1 MKKMEW
7 IFKLFLIIM
16 YCTMLVNAQ
25 DKPRGEVVGSPK
37 SGFRFEFLLELD
49 DVESK
54 IVSLAEAIPANK
66 YKWRPD
72 KGVRSVSEVFMHTG
86 DVNYL
91 LSAAVGVKIPDGVDR
106 NMEKAITEKSKVI
119 EFLKSSFEHIRKT
132 VMKIPEGELDKSA
145 KLFGRETT
153 IRGILFNAALHLHE
167 HLGQSIAYARI
178 NKIVP
183 PWTAAE
189 QARQQKNSR
198 K

>member
-7 IFKLFLIIM
+7 IFKLCVIIM
-16 YCTMLVNAQ
+16 YCTVPLKAQ
-25 DKPRGEVVGSPK
+25 DKTKGDVMDPPK

-54 IVSLAEAIPANK
+54 IVSLAETIPAKK
-66 YKWRPD
+66 YTWRPD
-72 KGVRSVSEVFMHTG
+72 KGVRSISEVFMHVG

-91 LSAAVGVKIPDGVDR
+91 LSSAVGVKIPEGVGR
-106 NMEKAITEKSKVI
+106 NMEKAITEKSKVM

-153 IRGILFNAALHLHE
+153 IRGVLFNAALHLHE
-167 HLGQSIAYARI
+167 HMGQSIAYARI